1 MSRSKPTKGKANPS
15 LYWSL
20 TQWISAA
27 IVVSAGLEF
36 EISRRIVEQ
45 INHVMLK
52 EEGTEAL
59 EDYSKTLQKAWR
71 EKPDQTLTSLLDSTF
86 STSHVTPVLINGANV
101 SSPTKTRTEL
111 SDAEITEIRKTLL
124 NDEDQFIVGRDTG
137 LGLAAAAQQLTLE
150 ANGQNKQVQLV
161 VVLRWPLLKSLR
173 ELQWFEFQS
182 RAITL
187 IITLLA
193 SGLLL
198 YALLEP
204 LRRLNQKTRE
214 LTSEQLPDARVDADG
229 APREIHE
236 LITSYNDS
244 LDRLNTEYER
254 QQLFASTVSHEFK
267 TPLTVIRGYIE
278 SILIRSTNLTE
289 REASKLE
296 TAKQEVDRLNQLVS
310 DLLDLSRYDHNT
322 LKLRNEPFSPHAE
335 LSTTA
340 NHLRDMHPDRVS
352 AHISE
357 DIQALMA
364 SGDAGR
370 YAQIIRNLT
379 ENALKYSPA
388 DTKVEIRGFRR
399 ENTIVA
405 EVADQGPGIAPE
417 HQTRIFERF
426 YRIDEHR
433 TLTQK
438 SSSGLGLAIVK
449 SLADSMGAT
458 VGVHSTV
465 GHGSTF
471 WLAIGII
478 SPANNAP

>member
-1 MSRSKPTKGKANPS
+1 MSPTR
-15 LYWSL
+15 
-20 TQWISAA
+20 
-27 IVVSAGLEF
+27 LEIGGEKCF

-52 EEGTEAL
+52 EEGIEAL
-59 EDYSKTLQKAWR
+59 EDYSKTLKTASS
-71 EKPDQTLTSLLDSTF
+71 KKTGQTLTSLLDSTF
-86 STSHVTPVLINGANV
+86 STSHVTPVLINGAEV

-111 SDAEITEIRKTLL
+111 SDSQIAEIRNMLL
-124 NDEDQFIVGRDTG
+124 NDEDQFIVGQTSNG
-137 LGLAAAAQQLTLE
+137 LGLAAAAQHLTLE
-150 ANGQNKQVQLV
+150 ANGQNEQVQLV
-161 VVLRWPLLKSLR
+161 VVLRWPLLQSLR
-173 ELQWFEFQS
+173 QLQWFEFKS

-187 IITLLA
+187 IITVLA

-214 LTSEQLPDARVDADG
+214 LTSEQLADARVDASG

-244 LDRLNTEYER
+244 LDRLSTEYER

-278 SILIRSTNLTE
+278 SILFRSSNLTE

-322 LKLRNEPFSPHAE
+322 LKLNNEPFSPHAE
-335 LSTTA
+335 LNATA
-340 NHLRDMHPDRVS
+340 KHLRDMHPDRVS
-352 AHISE
+352 AHINE
-357 DIQALMA
+357 DIQAIMA

-388 DTKVEIRGFRR
+388 DTKVQIRGFRR

-405 EVADQGPGIAPE
+405 EVVDQGPGVAPE

-433 TLTQK
+433 TLTLK

-449 SLADSMGAT
+449 SLADSMGAK

-465 GHGSTF
+465 GDGSTF
-471 WLAIGII
+471 WLAIGIMN
-478 SPANNAP
+478 PANNAP